1 MLISSYKNVHDKQDI
16 DIEIDSF
23 LEGVQSGRWQDIALE
38 VRNAP
43 NKEIKDLKKKT
54 APLVTP
60 SGSFSE
66 RKVDCLRKHSG
77 FIAIDI
83 DNLDDPAAVKQ
94 RIGANNYLY
103 SAFISI
109 SGNGLCLIIKIDGTR
124 HLDAFNGIAAYLYN
138 EYQLIVDQ
146 SGKDVSRARFVSY
159 DPFLLLNTKSATFKK
174 YLPKKKEPKHPKVM
188 FIKTDF
194 DAMIKQMDDKGLN
207 LCEDYSDWVRI
218 CYALISEMQEQGR
231 DHFHTLSSHS
241 SKYNSLDCDSQFDAC
256 LKNHSISKGK
266 KSTIG
271 TIYYHAKQ
279 NGIDIYSEHTKAIAR
294 FTTSQKA
301 AGLSADSIVKS
312 LEVSGYS
319 PEDSKE
325 IVEQIV
331 SKDIKFKSDS
341 VSTDIAAYVNTFDLR
356 KNSIT
361 RNIELSGRPI
371 DDSDINSIFL
381 DSKAVFKESS
391 KDLVT
396 SILFSNRISTYNPLH
411 EFFEQDL
418 FQPINYKYPNL
429 DLLIRSVKSDTPNF
443 DMYITRW
450 LLSAVASAYGI
461 HSPLV
466 LIFCGEKQGTGK
478 THWFRYILPKELR
491 YLFAES
497 KMDAGKD
504 DEILM
509 CKKWFILDDEYG
521 GKSKKEDKRLKEL
534 TSKEFINVR
543 EPYGRVSLDL
553 RRLAVFCGTSNETQL
568 LNDPTGNRRQIPLH
582 ILDIDHDLYNQCD
595 KAALW
600 RELYAL
606 FQTGAEY
613 TILKEDIA
621 KLNASTEMFKL
632 STPEEDLIHKK
643 IQPGG
648 LTSYGEWMSLTDIQ
662 QYLMVETK
670 FNYLNTQRIG
680 SILTALGFQKERR
693 FLNQSK
699 VMMYFISRNPIVGQP
714 WTAY

>member
-1 MLISSYKNVHDKQDI
+1 MLISSYKNVLDKQDI
-16 DIEIDSF
+16 DIEIDTF
-23 LEGVQSGRWQDIALE
+23 LEGVQLGKWQDIALE

-43 NKEIKDLKKKT
+43 TKDIKDAIKKR
-54 APLVTP
+54 APIVTP

-66 RKVDCLRKHSG
+66 RKVDGLRKHSN

-83 DNLDDPAAVKQ
+83 DNLDDAQATKG
-94 RIGANNYLY
+94 RIGADPYIY

-109 SGNGLCLIIKIDGTR
+109 SGQGLCLIVKIDGTR

-146 SGKDVSRARFVSY
+146 SGKDISRARFVSY
-159 DPFLLLNTKSATFKK
+159 DPFLILNKKSATFKK
-174 YLPKKKEPKHPKVM
+174 YLPKKKEPKFEKILV
-188 FIKTDF
+188 IKSDF
-194 DAMIKQMDDKGLN
+194 DSIIDQMDKKGLN
-207 LCEDYSDWVRI
+207 LCEDYSDWISI
-218 CYALISEMQEQGR
+218 CYALVSEFGEESR
-231 DHFHTLSSHS
+231 NHFHTLSSHS
-241 SKYNSLDCDSQFDAC
+241 SKYNSIDCDAQFDAC
-256 LKNHSISKGK
+256 LKSHNESKGK
-266 KSTIG
+266 KSSIR

-279 NGIDIYSEHTKAIAR
+279 NGIDRYTEYTKSIMRQA
-294 FTTSQKA
+294 TTQKA
-301 AGLSADSIVKS
+301 AGLSTEAIIET
-312 LEVSGYS
+312 LEKHAGIS

-325 IVEQIV
+325 IVEQMA
-331 SKDIKFKSDS
+331 SKDIKFKSDN
-341 VSTDIAAYVNTFDLR
+341 VSEDIASYINTFDLR
-356 KNSIT
+356 RNLIT
-361 RNIELSGRPI
+361 RNIELNGKPI
-371 DDSDINSIFL
+371 DDNDINSIFL

-418 FQPINYKYPNL
+418 FQPTNFHYPNVQ
-429 DLLIRSVKSDTPNF
+429 LLLASVKSDTPNA

-478 THWFRYILPKELR
+478 THWFRYLLPKELR

-543 EPYGRVSLDL
+543 EPYGRVSLDI

-582 ILDIDHDLYNQCD
+582 INDIDHDLYNQCD

-600 RELYAL
+600 RELFHM
-606 FQTGAEY
+606 FQAGCAY
-613 TILKEDIA
+613 TILKEDII
-621 KLNASTEMFKL
+621 KLNEATEMFKL

-643 IQPGG
+643 LQTGG
-648 LTSYGEWMSLTDIQ
+648 TTTYGEWMSLTDIQ

-670 FNYLNTQRIG
+670 FNYLNTNRIG
-680 SILTALGFQKERR
+680 QILTALGFKKERKI
-693 FLNQSK
+693 LNQSK
-699 VMMYFISRNPIVGQP
+699 VMMYFVSCNPM
-714 WTAY
+714 

>member
-1 MLISSYKNVHDKQDI
+1 
-16 DIEIDSF
+16 
-23 LEGVQSGRWQDIALE
+23 

-43 NKEIKDLKKKT
+43 TKEIKDLKKKS
-54 APLVTP
+54 APLVTI
-60 SGSFSE
+60 SGSFSA
-66 RKVDCLRKHSG
+66 RKDDALRKHSN

-83 DNLDDPAAVKQ
+83 DNLEDAAETKKRISQDPFIYAAFLS
-94 RIGANNYLY
+94 IG
-103 SAFISI
+103 
-109 SGNGLCLIIKIDGTR
+109 GNGLCLIVKIDGTR

-146 SGKDVSRARFVSY
+146 SGKNVSRARFVSY
-159 DPFLLLNTKSATFKK
+159 DPFMLLNMKSATFKK
-174 YLPKKKEPKHPKVM
+174 YLPKKKEQKHPKVM
-188 FIKTDF
+188 VIKTDF
-194 DAMIKQMDDKGLN
+194 DAMIKQMDEKSIN
-207 LCEDYSDWVRI
+207 LCEDYSEWIRI
-218 CYALISEMQEQGR
+218 CYALVSEFQEQGR
-231 DHFHTLSSHS
+231 EYFHTLSSHS
-241 SKYNSLDCDSQFDAC
+241 SKYNSLDCDAQFYAC
-256 LKNHSISKGK
+256 LKNHSESKGK

-271 TIYYHAKQ
+271 TIYFHAKQ

-301 AGLSADSIVKS
+301 AGLSSDSIVKS
-312 LEVSGYS
+312 LEVSGYT
-319 PEDSKE
+319 PEESKE

-341 VSTDIAAYVNTFDLR
+341 VSTDIAAFINTYDLR
-356 KNSIT
+356 RNLIT
-361 RNIELSGRPI
+361 RNIEFNGKPI
-371 DDSDINSIFL
+371 DDNDINSIFL
-381 DSKAVFKESS
+381 DSKAVFKEST

-396 SILFSNRISTYNPLH
+396 SILFSNRIHTYNPLH

-418 FQPINYKYPNL
+418 FQPINFKYPNL
-429 DLLIRSVKSDTPNF
+429 DLLIRSVKSDTPNY

-478 THWFRYILPKELR
+478 THWFRYLLPKELR

-543 EPYGRVSLDL
+543 EPYGRVSLDI

-582 ILDIDHDLYNQCD
+582 INDIDHDLYNQCD

-600 RELYAL
+600 RELYCM
-606 FQTGAEY
+606 FQSGCEY
-613 TILKEDIA
+613 TILKEDII
-621 KLNASTEMFKL
+621 KLNQATEMFKL
-632 STPEEDLIHKK
+632 STPEDDLINKK
-643 IQPGG
+643 LSPSSE
-648 LTSYGEWMSLTDIQ
+648 TSIGEWMSLTDIQ
-662 QYLMVETK
+662 QYLMLETK

-680 SILTALGFQKERR
+680 SILTTLGFRKERR
-693 FLNQSK
+693 GPRGQK
-699 VMMYFISRNPIVGQP
+699 VMMYNIFRN
-714 WTAY
+714 YD

>member
-1 MLISSYKNVHDKQDI
+1 MLISHYKNIHDSQDT
-16 DIEIDSF
+16 DIEIASF
-23 LEGVQSGRWQDIALE
+23 LEGVQTGKWQDIVFD

-43 NKEIKDLKKKT
+43 TKEIKDLKKKS
-54 APLVTP
+54 APLVTI
-60 SGSFSE
+60 SGSFSA
-66 RKVDCLRKHSG
+66 RKDNALRKHSN

-83 DNLDDPAAVKQ
+83 DNLDDAAETKK
-94 RIGANNYLY
+94 RIGADTYIYACFL
-103 SAFISI
+103 SI
-109 SGNGLCLIIKIDGTR
+109 GGNGLCLIIKIDGTR

-146 SGKDVSRARFVSY
+146 SGKNVSRARFVSY
-159 DPFLLLNTKSATFKK
+159 DPFMMLNMKAATFKK
-174 YLPKKKEPKHPKVM
+174 YLPKKKEQKHPKVM
-188 FIKTDF
+188 VIKTDF
-194 DAMIKQMDDKGLN
+194 DAMIKQMDEKAIN
-207 LCEDYSDWVRI
+207 LCEDYSDWLSI
-218 CYALISEMQEQGR
+218 CYALVSEFQEYGR
-231 DHFHTLSSHS
+231 EYFHTLSSHS
-241 SKYNSLDCDSQFDAC
+241 SKYNSTDCDSQFDAC
-256 LKNHSISKGK
+256 LKNHNESKGK

-271 TIYYHAKQ
+271 TIYFHAKQ
-279 NGIDIYSEHTKAIAR
+279 NNIDIYSEHTKAIAR
-294 FTTSQKA
+294 FATSQKA
-301 AGLSADSIVKS
+301 AGLTTDGIVKS
-312 LEVSGYS
+312 LEVSGYN
-319 PEDSKE
+319 PEESKE

-341 VSTDIAAYVNTFDLR
+341 VSTDIAAFVNTYDLR
-356 KNSIT
+356 RNLIT
-361 RNIELSGRPI
+361 RNIELNGKPI
-371 DDSDINSIFL
+371 DDNDINSIFL
-381 DSKAVFKESS
+381 DSKAVFKEST
-391 KDLVT
+391 KDLVS
-396 SILFSNRISTYNPLH
+396 SILFSNRVSTYNPLH

-418 FQPINYKYPNL
+418 FQPTNFQYPNL
-429 DLLIRSVKSDTPNF
+429 QLLLTSIKSDTPNY

-466 LIFCGEKQGTGK
+466 LILCGEKQGTGK
-478 THWFRYILPKELR
+478 THWFRYLLPKELR

-543 EPYGRVSLDL
+543 EPYGRVSLDI

-582 ILDIDHDLYNQCD
+582 VLDIDHDLYNQCD

-600 RELYAL
+600 RELFHM
-606 FQTGAEY
+606 FQAGCEY
-613 TILKEDIA
+613 TILKEDIR
-621 KLNASTEMFKL
+621 KLNEATEMFKL

-643 IQPGG
+643 LQPGG
-648 LTSYGEWMSLTDIQ
+648 YTTYGEWMSLTEIQ

-670 FNYLNTQRIG
+670 FNYLSIQRIG
-680 SILTALGFQKERR
+680 SILTSLEYEKQRR
-693 FLNQSK
+693 MINQSK
-699 VMMYFISRNPIVGQP
+699 VMMYFVSRNPL
-714 WTAY
+714 

>member
-1 MLISSYKNVHDKQDI
+1 MLISSYKNIHDSQDT
-16 DIEIDSF
+16 DIELASF
-23 LEGVQSGRWQDIALE
+23 LEGVQSGKWQDIVFD

-43 NKEIKDLKKKT
+43 TKEIKDLKKKT
-54 APLVTP
+54 APLVTI
-60 SGSFSE
+60 SGSFSA
-66 RKVDCLRKHSG
+66 RKDDAIRQHSG

-83 DNLDDPAAVKQ
+83 DNLEDAQATKD
-94 RIGANNYLY
+94 RIGADPYIY
-103 SAFISI
+103 SAFLSI
-109 SGNGLCLIIKIDGTR
+109 GGNGLCLIIKIDGTR

-146 SGKDVSRARFVSY
+146 SGKNVSRARFVSY
-159 DPFLLLNTKSATFKK
+159 DPFMLLNTKSATFKK
-174 YLPKKKEPKHPKVM
+174 YLPKKKEQKHPKVM
-188 FIKTDF
+188 VIKTDF
-194 DAMIKQMDDKGLN
+194 DAMIKQMDEKGIN

-218 CYALISEMQEQGR
+218 CYALVQEFQEQGR
-231 DHFHTLSSHS
+231 DYFHTLSSHS
-241 SKYNSLDCDSQFDAC
+241 SKYNSLDCDSQFTAC
-256 LKNHSISKGK
+256 LKNHSETKSK
-266 KSTIG
+266 KSSIG
-271 TIYYHAKQ
+271 TIYFHAKQ

-301 AGLSADSIVKS
+301 AGLSKEAIIET
-312 LEVSGYS
+312 LEKQGGFSAEES
-319 PEDSKE
+319 TE

-429 DLLIRSVKSDTPNF
+429 DLLIRSVKSDTPNY

-478 THWFRYILPKELR
+478 THWFRYLLPKELR

-632 STPEEDLIHKK
+632 STPEDDLINKK
-643 IQPGG
+643 LSPSSE
-648 LTSYGEWMSLTDIQ
+648 TSIGEWMSLTDLQ
-662 QYLMVETK
+662 QYLMLETK
-670 FNYLNTQRIG
+670 FNYLNIQRIG
-680 SILTALGFQKERR
+680 SILTQLGFRKERR
-693 FLNQSK
+693 GPRGQK
-699 VMMYFISRNPIVGQP
+699 VMMYNIFRN
-714 WTAY
+714 YD

>member
-1 MLISSYKNVHDKQDI
+1 MLISHYKNIHDSQDT
-16 DIEIDSF
+16 DIELASF
-23 LEGVQSGRWQDIALE
+23 LEGVQSGKWQDIVFD

-43 NKEIKDLKKKT
+43 TKEIKDLKKKT
-54 APLVTP
+54 APLVTV
-60 SGSFSE
+60 SGSFSA
-66 RKVDCLRKHSG
+66 RKDDALRKHSN

-83 DNLDDPAAVKQ
+83 DNLDDAAETKK
-94 RIGANNYLY
+94 RISQDPFIYA
-103 SAFISI
+103 AFLSI
-109 SGNGLCLIIKIDGTR
+109 GGNGLCLIIKMDGTR

-146 SGKDVSRARFVSY
+146 SGKNVSRARFVSY
-159 DPFLLLNTKSATFKK
+159 DPFMLLNTKSATFKK
-174 YLPKKKEPKHPKVM
+174 YLPKKKETKHPKVM
-188 FIKTDF
+188 VIKTDF
-194 DAMIKQMDDKGLN
+194 DAMIKQMDEKAIN
-207 LCEDYSDWVRI
+207 LCEDYSDWVKI
-218 CYALISEMQEQGR
+218 CYALVQEFQEQGR
-231 DHFHTLSSHS
+231 DYFHTLSSHS
-241 SKYNSLDCDSQFDAC
+241 SKYNSIDCDSQFDAC
-256 LKNHSISKGK
+256 LKNHSETKSK
-266 KSTIG
+266 KSTINS
-271 TIYYHAKQ
+271 IYYHAKQ

-301 AGLSADSIVKS
+301 AGLSPDSIVKS

-319 PEDSKE
+319 PEESKE

-341 VSTDIAAYVNTFDLR
+341 ISTDIAAFVNTYDLR
-356 KNSIT
+356 RNLIT
-361 RNIELSGRPI
+361 RNIELNGKPI
-371 DDSDINSIFL
+371 DDNDINSIFL

-396 SILFSNRISTYNPLH
+396 SILFSNRVHTYNPLH

-418 FQPINYKYPNL
+418 FQPINFKYPNL
-429 DLLIRSVKSDTPNF
+429 QLLLASVISDTPNA

-478 THWFRYILPKELR
+478 THWFRYLLPKELR

-543 EPYGRVSLDL
+543 EPYGRVSLDI

-582 ILDIDHDLYNQCD
+582 ILDIDHELYNQCD
-595 KAALW
+595 KSALW
-600 RELYAL
+600 RELYCM
-606 FQTGAEY
+606 FQAGCEY
-613 TILKEDIA
+613 TILKEDII
-621 KLNASTEMFKL
+621 KLNEATEMFKL

-643 IQPGG
+643 LQPGG
-648 LTSYGEWMSLTDIQ
+648 YTTYGEWMSLTEIQ

-670 FNYLNTQRIG
+670 FNYLNTNRIG
-680 SILTALGFQKERR
+680 QILTSLGYQKQRR
-693 FLNQSK
+693 ELNNSRI
-699 VMMYFISRNPIVGQP
+699 MMYFVSRNPS
-714 WTAY
+714 

>member
-1 MLISSYKNVHDKQDI
+1 MLISSYKNVHDSQDT
-16 DIEIDSF
+16 DIEIASF
-23 LEGVQSGRWQDIALE
+23 LEGVQTGKWQDIAFE

-43 NKEIKDLKKKT
+43 TKQIKDLKKKT
-54 APLVTP
+54 APLVTI
-60 SGSFSE
+60 SGSFSA
-66 RKVDCLRKHSG
+66 RKDDAIRQHSN

-83 DNLDDPAAVKQ
+83 DNLDDAAETKK
-94 RIGANNYLY
+94 RIGVDPYLY
-103 SAFISI
+103 SCFLSI
-109 SGNGLCLIIKIDGTR
+109 GGNGLCLIIKMDGTR

-146 SGKDVSRARFVSY
+146 SGKNVSRARFVSY
-159 DPFLLLNTKSATFKK
+159 DPFMLLNTKSATFKK
-174 YLPKKKEPKHPKVM
+174 YLPKKKEPKYPKVM
-188 FIKTDF
+188 VIKTDF
-194 DAMIKQMDDKGLN
+194 DAMIKQMDEKGIN

-218 CYALISEMQEQGR
+218 CYALIQEFQEQGR
-231 DHFHTLSSHS
+231 EYFHTLSSHS
-241 SKYNSLDCDSQFDAC
+241 SKYNSLDCDSQFNAC
-256 LKNHSISKGK
+256 YKNHSESKSK

-271 TIYYHAKQ
+271 TIYFHAKQ

-301 AGLSADSIVKS
+301 AGLSKEAIIET
-312 LEVSGYS
+312 LEKQGGFS

-341 VSTDIAAYVNTFDLR
+341 VSTDIAAFINTYNLR
-356 KNSIT
+356 RNLIT
-361 RNIELSGRPI
+361 RNIELDGKPI
-371 DDSDINSIFL
+371 DDNDINSIFL

-396 SILFSNRISTYNPLH
+396 SILFSNRIHTYNPLH

-429 DLLIRSVKSDTPNF
+429 DLLIRSVKSDTPNY

-478 THWFRYILPKELR
+478 THWFRYLLPKELR

-543 EPYGRVSLDL
+543 EPYGRVSLDI

-582 ILDIDHDLYNQCD
+582 ILDIDHELYNQCD

-600 RELYAL
+600 RELYCM
-606 FQTGAEY
+606 FQAGCEY
-613 TILKEDIA
+613 TILKEDII
-621 KLNASTEMFKL
+621 KLNQATEMFKL
-632 STPEEDLIHKK
+632 STPEDDLINKK
-643 IQPGG
+643 LSPSSE
-648 LTSYGEWMSLTDIQ
+648 TSIGEWMSLTDIQ
-662 QYLMVETK
+662 QYLMLETK

-680 SILTALGFQKERR
+680 SILTTLGFRKERR
-693 FLNQSK
+693 GPRGQK
-699 VMMYFISRNPIVGQP
+699 VMMYNIFRN
-714 WTAY
+714 YD

>member
-256 LKNHSISKGK
+256 LKNHSESKGK

-648 LTSYGEWMSLTDIQ
+648 STSYGEWMSLTDIQ

>member
-23 LEGVQSGRWQDIALE
+23 LQGVQTGKWQDIALE

-43 NKEIKDLKKKT
+43 NKEIKDLIKKK
-54 APLVTP
+54 APLVTI
-60 SGSFSE
+60 SGSFAE
-66 RKVDCLRKHSG
+66 RKVDGLRKHSN

-83 DNLDDPAAVKQ
+83 DNLDDAPTTKA
-94 RIGANNYLY
+94 RIGADPYIY

-109 SGNGLCLIIKIDGTR
+109 SGQGLCLVIKIDGTR
-124 HLDAFNGIAAYLYN
+124 HLDAFNAIAAYLYN

-159 DPFLLLNTKSATFKK
+159 DPFLLLNKKSATFKK
-174 YLPKKKEPKHPKVM
+174 YLAKKKEPKHPKVM
-188 FIKTDF
+188 VIKTDF
-194 DAMIKQMDDKGLN
+194 DAMIKQMDEKGIN

-218 CYALISEMQEQGR
+218 CYALIQEFQEQGR
-231 DHFHTLSSHS
+231 EYFHTLSSHS
-241 SKYNSLDCDSQFDAC
+241 SKYNSIDCDSQFDAC
-256 LKNHSISKGK
+256 LKNHSETKGK

-271 TIYYHAKQ
+271 TIYFHAKQ
-279 NGIDIYSEHTKAIAR
+279 NGIDIYSEHTKSIAR
-294 FTTSQKA
+294 FATSQKA
-301 AGLSADSIVKS
+301 AGLSKDAIIET
-312 LEVSGYS
+312 LEKQGGYS

-341 VSTDIAAYVNTFDLR
+341 VSTDIAAFVNTYELR
-356 KNSIT
+356 RNLIT
-361 RNIELSGRPI
+361 RNIELNGKPI
-371 DDSDINSIFL
+371 DDNDINSIFL
-381 DSKAVFKESS
+381 DSKAVFKEST
-391 KDLVT
+391 KDLVS
-396 SILFSNRISTYNPLH
+396 SILFSNRVSSYNPLH
-411 EFFEQDL
+411 EFFEHDL
-418 FQPINYKYPNL
+418 FQPTNFQYPNL
-429 DLLIRSVKSDTPNF
+429 QLLLASVISDTPNY

-466 LIFCGEKQGTGK
+466 LILCGEKQGTGK
-478 THWFRYILPKELR
+478 THWFRYLLPKELR

-543 EPYGRVSLDL
+543 EPYGRVSNDL

-582 ILDIDHDLYNQCD
+582 VLDIDHDLYNQCD

-600 RELYAL
+600 RELFHM
-606 FQTGAEY
+606 FQAGCEY
-613 TILKEDIA
+613 TILKEDIM
-621 KLNASTEMFKL
+621 KLNEATEMFKL

-643 IQPGG
+643 LQPGG
-648 LTSYGEWMSLTDIQ
+648 YTTFGEWMSLTEIQ

-670 FNYLNTQRIG
+670 FNYLSIQRIG
-680 SILTALGFQKERR
+680 SILTSLGYEKQRR
-693 FLNQSK
+693 MLNQSK
-699 VMMYFISRNPIVGQP
+699 VMMYFVSRNPL
-714 WTAY
+714 

>member
-1 MLISSYKNVHDKQDI
+1 MLISSYKNVHDKQDV
-16 DIEIDSF
+16 DIEIDNF
-23 LEGVQSGRWQDIALE
+23 LEGVRSGRWQDIALE

-43 NKEIKDLKKKT
+43 NKEIKDLIKKK
-54 APLVTP
+54 APLVTI
-60 SGSFSE
+60 SGSFAE
-66 RKVDCLRKHSG
+66 RKADALRKHSN

-83 DNLDDPAAVKQ
+83 DNLDDPQATKK
-94 RIGANNYLY
+94 RIEADPYIY
-103 SAFISI
+103 AAFISI
-109 SGNGLCLIIKIDGTR
+109 SGQGLCLIVKIDGTR

-146 SGKDVSRARFVSY
+146 SGKDIARARFVSY

-174 YLPKKKEPKHPKVM
+174 YLPKKKEYKQAKVVV
-188 FIKTDF
+188 IKSDF
-194 DAMIKQMDDKGLN
+194 DAMIKQMDEKGLN
-207 LCEDYSDWVRI
+207 LCEDYSDWLRI
-218 CYALISEMQEQGR
+218 AYALVQEFQEQGR
-231 DHFHTLSSHS
+231 EYFHTLSSHS

-256 LKNHSISKGK
+256 LKNHKETKGK

-271 TIYYHAKQ
+271 TIYFHAKQ
-279 NGIDIYSEHTKAIAR
+279 NGIDVYSEHTKSIAR

-301 AGLSADSIVKS
+301 AGLSKEAIIET
-312 LEVSGYS
+312 LEKQGGYS
-319 PEDSKE
+319 PEDSRE

-341 VSTDIAAYVNTFDLR
+341 VSTDIAAFVNTYDLR
-356 KNSIT
+356 RNLIT
-361 RNIELSGRPI
+361 RNIELNGKPI
-371 DDSDINSIFL
+371 DDNDINSIFL
-381 DSKAVFKESS
+381 DSKAVFKESN
-391 KDLVT
+391 KELVS

-418 FQPINYKYPNL
+418 FQPTNFQYPNL
-429 DLLIRSVKSDTPNF
+429 QLLLASVISDTPNY

-478 THWFRYILPKELR
+478 THWFRYLLPKELR

-543 EPYGRVSLDL
+543 EPYGRVSLDI

-582 ILDIDHDLYNQCD
+582 INNIDHDLYNQCD
-595 KAALW
+595 KSALW
-600 RELYAL
+600 RELYHM
-606 FQTGAEY
+606 FQAGCEY
-613 TILKEDIA
+613 TILKEDII
-621 KLNASTEMFKL
+621 KLNEATEMFKL

-643 IQPGG
+643 LQPGG
-648 LTSYGEWMSLTDIQ
+648 ATTYGEWMTLTDIQ

-670 FNYLNTQRIG
+670 FNYLNTNRIG
-680 SILTALGFQKERR
+680 QILTSLGFEKQRR
-693 FLNQSK
+693 LLNMSK
-699 VMMYFISRNPIVGQP
+699 VMKYFVSRNPM
-714 WTAY
+714 

>member
-1 MLISSYKNVHDKQDI
+1 MLISSYKNIHDSQDT
-16 DIEIDSF
+16 DIEIASF
-23 LEGVQSGRWQDIALE
+23 LEGVQTGKWQDIAFE

-43 NKEIKDLKKKT
+43 TKQIKDLKKKT
-54 APLVTP
+54 APLVTI
-60 SGSFSE
+60 SGSFSA
-66 RKVDCLRKHSG
+66 RKDDAIRQHSN

-83 DNLDDPAAVKQ
+83 DNLDDAAETKK
-94 RIGANNYLY
+94 RIGADPYLY
-103 SAFISI
+103 SCFLSI
-109 SGNGLCLIIKIDGTR
+109 GGNGLCLIIKMDGTR
-124 HLDAFNGIAAYLYN
+124 HLDAFNAIAAYLYN

-146 SGKDVSRARFVSY
+146 SGKNVSRARFVSY
-159 DPFLLLNTKSATFKK
+159 DPFMLLNTKSATFKK
-174 YLPKKKEPKHPKVM
+174 YLAKKKEPKHPKVM
-188 FIKTDF
+188 VIKTDF
-194 DAMIKQMDDKGLN
+194 DAMIKQMDEKGIN

-218 CYALISEMQEQGR
+218 CYALIQEFQEQGR
-231 DHFHTLSSHS
+231 EYFHTLSSHS
-241 SKYNSLDCDSQFDAC
+241 SKYNSIDCDSQFDAC
-256 LKNHSISKGK
+256 LKNHSESKGK

-271 TIYYHAKQ
+271 TIYFHAKQ
-279 NGIDIYSEHTKAIAR
+279 NGIDIYSEHTKSIAR
-294 FTTSQKA
+294 FATSQKA
-301 AGLSADSIVKS
+301 AGLSKDAIIET
-312 LEVSGYS
+312 LEKQGGYS

-341 VSTDIAAYVNTFDLR
+341 VSTDIAAFVNTYELR
-356 KNSIT
+356 RNLIT
-361 RNIELSGRPI
+361 RNIELNGKPI
-371 DDSDINSIFL
+371 DDNDINSIFL
-381 DSKAVFKESS
+381 DSKAVFKEST
-391 KDLVT
+391 KDLVS
-396 SILFSNRISTYNPLH
+396 SILFSNRVSSYNPLH

-418 FQPINYKYPNL
+418 FQPTNFQYPNL
-429 DLLIRSVKSDTPNF
+429 QLLLASVISDTPNY

-466 LIFCGEKQGTGK
+466 LILCGEKQGTGK
-478 THWFRYILPKELR
+478 THWFRYLLPKELR

-543 EPYGRVSLDL
+543 EPYGRVSNDL

-582 ILDIDHDLYNQCD
+582 VLDIDHDLYNQCD

-600 RELYAL
+600 RELFHM
-606 FQTGAEY
+606 FQAGCEY
-613 TILKEDIA
+613 TILKEDIM
-621 KLNASTEMFKL
+621 KLNEATEMFKL

-643 IQPGG
+643 LQPGG
-648 LTSYGEWMSLTDIQ
+648 YTTFGEWMSLTEIQ

-670 FNYLNTQRIG
+670 FNYLSIQRIG
-680 SILTALGFQKERR
+680 SILTSLGYEKQRR
-693 FLNQSK
+693 MLNQSK
-699 VMMYFISRNPIVGQP
+699 VMMYFVSRNPL
-714 WTAY
+714 

>member
-1 MLISSYKNVHDKQDI
+1 MLISHYKNIHDSQDT
-16 DIEIDSF
+16 DIELASF
-23 LEGVQSGRWQDIALE
+23 LEGVQSGKWQDIVFD

-43 NKEIKDLKKKT
+43 TKEIKDLKKKT
-54 APLVTP
+54 APLVTV
-60 SGSFSE
+60 SGSFSA
-66 RKVDCLRKHSG
+66 RKDDALRKHSN

-83 DNLDDPAAVKQ
+83 DNLDDAAETKK
-94 RIGANNYLY
+94 RISQDPFIYA
-103 SAFISI
+103 AFLSI
-109 SGNGLCLIIKIDGTR
+109 GGNGLCLIVKIDGTR
-124 HLDAFNGIAAYLYN
+124 HLDAFNGIASYLYN

-146 SGKDVSRARFVSY
+146 SGKNVSRARFVSY
-159 DPFLLLNTKSATFKK
+159 DPFMLLNTKSATFKK
-174 YLPKKKEPKHPKVM
+174 YLPKKKEQKHPKVM
-188 FIKTDF
+188 VIKTDF
-194 DAMIKQMDDKGLN
+194 DAMIKQMDEKGIN
-207 LCEDYSDWVRI
+207 LCEDYSDWLSI
-218 CYALISEMQEQGR
+218 CYALIQEFQEQGR
-231 DHFHTLSSHS
+231 EYFHTLSSHS
-241 SKYNSLDCDSQFDAC
+241 SKYNSIDCDSQFDAC
-256 LKNHSISKGK
+256 LKNHSESKSK

-271 TIYYHAKQ
+271 TIYYYAKQ

-341 VSTDIAAYVNTFDLR
+341 ISTDIAAFVNTYDLR
-356 KNSIT
+356 RNLIT
-361 RNIELSGRPI
+361 RNIELNGKPI
-371 DDSDINSIFL
+371 DDNDINSIFL

-396 SILFSNRISTYNPLH
+396 SILFSNRINTYNPLH

-418 FQPINYKYPNL
+418 FQPTNFFYPNL
-429 DLLIRSVKSDTPNF
+429 DLLIRSVKSDTPNH

-478 THWFRYILPKELR
+478 THWFRYLLPKELR

-543 EPYGRVSLDL
+543 EPYGRVSLDI

-600 RELYAL
+600 RELYQM
-606 FQTGAEY
+606 FQAGCEY
-613 TILKEDIA
+613 TILKEDII
-621 KLNASTEMFKL
+621 KLNQATEMFKL
-632 STPEEDLIHKK
+632 STPEDDLINKK
-643 IQPGG
+643 ISPASE
-648 LTSYGEWMSLTDIQ
+648 TSVGEWMSLTDIQ
-662 QYLMVETK
+662 QFLMLETK

-680 SILTALGFQKERR
+680 SILTTLGFRKERR
-693 FLNQSK
+693 GKRGQL
-699 VMMYFISRNPIVGQP
+699 VMMYNIYKNFE
-714 WTAY
+714 